1 MDVIFVRLV
10 LIFLL
15 LIECF
20 PETGIDLIWC
30 GFFVCVCMCMCV
42 CMCICMCMC
51 VCMCVYCVYVF
62 EYECVIYLCHNES
75 CFVFLVVFI
84 DDEML

>member
-30 GFFVCVCMCMCV
+30 GFFVYVCV
-42 CMCICMCMC
+42 CMC

-75 CFVFLVVFI
+75 CFVFLVMFI